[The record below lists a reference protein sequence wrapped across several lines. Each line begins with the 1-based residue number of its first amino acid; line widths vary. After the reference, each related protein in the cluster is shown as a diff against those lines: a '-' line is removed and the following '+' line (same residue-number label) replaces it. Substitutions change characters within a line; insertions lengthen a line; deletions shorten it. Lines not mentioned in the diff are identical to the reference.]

1 MEAETF
7 PVRGFGYL
15 AAVTLAL
22 DVMASAL
29 VWMIRDTWQHWLF
42 GATLLASIATLTVVA
57 WALTAA
63 WHAARSHR
71 A

>member
-1 MEAETF
+1 M
-7 PVRGFGYL
+7 RGFGYL

-42 GATLLASIATLTVVA
+42 GAVLLASIATLTVVA
-57 WALTAA
+57 WALAA
-63 WHAARSHR
+63 VWHAASGHR